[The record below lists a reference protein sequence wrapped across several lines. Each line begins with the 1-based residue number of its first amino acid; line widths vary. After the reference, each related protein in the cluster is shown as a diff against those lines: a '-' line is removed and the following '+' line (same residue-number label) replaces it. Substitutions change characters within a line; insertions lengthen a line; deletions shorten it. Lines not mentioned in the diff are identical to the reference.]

1 MNYLKKITAAILF
14 FIPIFVSAQEED
26 AIQWSAARL
35 TWNDYLAKPGVY
47 DDAAAITSTALGIE
61 YHVKDNELTY
71 KISCLFSKIKS
82 WGRYKSDYILSH
94 EQGHF
99 DITEI
104 FARKLAKAMEEYI
117 FNPRTFR
124 TDLDKIYQRIMREK
138 EDYQEL
144 YDQGTD
150 YSRDKKMQAE
160 WLKKIALELDDL
172 EEWAD
177 YNSL

>member
-1 MNYLKKITAAILF
+1 MKNLKKFTVAILF
-14 FIPIFVSAQEED
+14 FIPFFVSAQED
-26 AIQWSAARL
+26 DVIQWSAAKL
-35 TWNDYLAKPGVY
+35 TWNDYLAKPGEY

-61 YHVKDNELTY
+61 YHVKDNVLTY
-71 KISCLFSKIKS
+71 KITCLFSKTKS

-104 FARKLAKAMEEYI
+104 FARKLAKAMDEFD
-117 FNPRTFR
+117 FNPKTFR
-124 TDLDKIYQRIMREK
+124 TDLDNIYQRIMKEK

-150 YSRDKKMQAE
+150 YSRDKKMQTE
-160 WLKKIALELDDL
+160 WLKKIAAELEEL
-172 EEWAD
+172 EEWAI
-177 YNSL
+177 Y

>member
-1 MNYLKKITAAILF
+1 MHYLKKITAAILF
-14 FIPIFVSAQEED
+14 FLPILVSAQENE

-35 TWNDYLAKPGVY
+35 TWNDYLAKPAAN

-61 YHVKDNELTY
+61 YHVKDNVLNY
-71 KISCLFSKIKS
+71 KITCLFSKTKS

-104 FARKLAKAMEEYI
+104 YARKLAKAIDEYE

-124 TDLDKIYQRIMREK
+124 ADLDNIYHRVMREK
-138 EDYQEL
+138 EEYQEL
-144 YDQGTD
+144 YDHGTD
-150 YSRDKKMQAE
+150 YSRDKNMQAE
-160 WLKKIALELDDL
+160 WLKRIAKELEDL
-172 EEWAD
+172 NEWAD
-177 YNSL
+177 YN